1 MKTTQIFT
9 VIAAARTRTE
19 EQVIIRQESKH
30 SRLRES
36 ADLQRLRY
44 QTNDEIVDEANAY
57 DKIHEYNHP
66 IVFEGVQSFDEE

>member
-9 VIAAARTRTE
+9 VIAAARTRSE
-19 EQVIIRQESKH
+19 KQVIIRQESKH

-66 IVFEGVQSFDEE
+66 IVFEDVQPVGEK